1 VPSTTTAIEIILF
14 IALELERGVMVQGA
28 TGSDHIEIP
37 GSKISRYLD
46 IRTSRHYRRNRE

>member
-28 TGSDHIEIP
+28 TGSDQIEIP